1 MPETA
6 SPLKARITEDMKTA
20 MRSGEKARL
29 ATIRLVLAAIKQ
41 VEVDTR
47 SALTDDDLLPLL
59 DRMCKQRRE
68 SIEQFEQAG
77 RDDLASKERQ
87 ELEIIQTYL
96 PAQLSEAEIARLID
110 EAIAKTGAE
119 SVRDMGK
126 VIRSAVAEV
135 PAKGRDTMGVVFA
148 RFADDDRV
156 ISVARNVERNLRSDS
171 AAELADDGAG
181 STADD
186 SDENEKDDIE

>member
-20 MRSGEKARL
+20 MRSGEKERL

-47 SALTDDDLLPLL
+47 TALSDDDLLPLL
-59 DRMCKQRRE
+59 DKMCKQRRE

-77 RDDLASKERQ
+77 RDDLASKERR

-96 PAQLSEAEIARLID
+96 PAQLSEAEIAQLID
-110 EAIAKTGAE
+110 EAIAQTGAE

-126 VIRSAVAEV
+126 VMGIIKPKAQGRADMAAVSARI
-135 PAKGRDTMGVVFA
+135 KA
-148 RFADDDRV
+148 R
-156 ISVARNVERNLRSDS
+156 LS
-171 AAELADDGAG
+171 A
-181 STADD
+181 
-186 SDENEKDDIE
+186 

>member
-20 MRSGEKARL
+20 MRSGEKERL

-59 DRMCKQRRE
+59 DKMCKQRRE

-96 PAQLSEAEIARLID
+96 PAQLSEAEIAQLID
-110 EAIAKTGAE
+110 EAIAQTGAE

-126 VIRSAVAEV
+126 VMGIIKPKAQGRADMAAVSAQI
-135 PAKGRDTMGVVFA
+135 KA
-148 RFADDDRV
+148 R
-156 ISVARNVERNLRSDS
+156 LS
-171 AAELADDGAG
+171 A
-181 STADD
+181 
-186 SDENEKDDIE
+186 

>member
-20 MRSGEKARL
+20 MRSGEKERL

-47 SALTDDDLLPLL
+47 TALTDDDLLPLL
-59 DRMCKQRRE
+59 DKMCKQRRE

-87 ELEIIQTYL
+87 ELEIIQAYL
-96 PAQLSEAEIARLID
+96 PAQLSEAEIAQLID
-110 EAIAKTGAE
+110 EAIAQTGAE

-126 VIRSAVAEV
+126 VMGIIKPRAQGRADMVAVSAQI
-135 PAKGRDTMGVVFA
+135 KA
-148 RFADDDRV
+148 R
-156 ISVARNVERNLRSDS
+156 LS
-171 AAELADDGAG
+171 A
-181 STADD
+181 
-186 SDENEKDDIE
+186 

>member
-110 EAIAKTGAE
+110 EAIAKTGAK

-126 VIRSAVAEV
+126 VMGIIRPKAQGRADMAAVSALI
-135 PAKGRDTMGVVFA
+135 KA
-148 RFADDDRV
+148 R
-156 ISVARNVERNLRSDS
+156 LS
-171 AAELADDGAG
+171 A
-181 STADD
+181 
-186 SDENEKDDIE
+186 